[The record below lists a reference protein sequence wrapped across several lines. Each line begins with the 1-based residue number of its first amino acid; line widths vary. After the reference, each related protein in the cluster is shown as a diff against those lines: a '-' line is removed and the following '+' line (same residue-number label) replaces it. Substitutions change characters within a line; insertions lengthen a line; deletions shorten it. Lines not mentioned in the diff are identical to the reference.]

1 MATRR
6 KTTPQE
12 IDDIQDRMGSM
23 RELDFDER
31 RQARK
36 ARIGDERPEAELA
49 RRDPLDGSSDEER

>member
-36 ARIGDERPEAELA
+36 ARIGDERPEAEVEA
-49 RRDPLDGSSDEER
+49 EFSSRR

>member
-23 RELDFDER
+23 RE
-31 RQARK
+31 
-36 ARIGDERPEAELA
+36 
-49 RRDPLDGSSDEER
+49 

>member
-12 IDDIQDRMGSM
+12 IDDIQDRMGSI

-36 ARIGDERPEAELA
+36 ARIGDERPEAEV
-49 RRDPLDGSSDEER
+49 